1 MGFRDVGLATFCDRS
16 LQHFDEGSVSESVNL
31 PELRRSGAAP
41 LCIDIELFRPC
52 CMGLGFRSDTD

>member
-16 LQHFDEGSVSESVNL
+16 LRDFDEESVGEFVNL
-31 PELRRSGAAP
+31 PELRRSGAA
-41 LCIDIELFRPC
+41 LCTDIELFRNC